1 MKFQE
6 NRKINNSRTTRAL
19 FRVNGVSI
27 DSLEMDY
34 KRRLSLSSSPE
45 AQGLL
50 RLAIYDTRLRKYM
63 FVKKRVQAGFPKT
76 RHKCSSSSYQR
87 N

>member
-6 NRKINNSRTTRAL
+6 NRKINNSWTTCAL

-27 DSLEMDY
+27 DYIEMDY
-34 KRRLSLSSSPE
+34 KRRLCLSCSPE

-50 RLAIYDTRLRKYM
+50 NTFKFLTM
-63 FVKKRVQAGFPKT
+63 VKL
-76 RHKCSSSSYQR
+76 
-87 N
+87 

>member
-1 MKFQE
+1 MH
-6 NRKINNSRTTRAL
+6 SY
-19 FRVNGVSI
+19 GDSI

-50 RLAIYDTRLRKYM
+50 NALKIRTMITL
-63 FVKKRVQAGFPKT
+63 
-76 RHKCSSSSYQR
+76 
-87 N
+87 

>member
-1 MKFQE
+1 MKFRE
-6 NRKINNSRTTRAL
+6 NSKINNSRTTRAL
-19 FRVNGVSI
+19 FGVNRVSI

-50 RLAIYDTRLRKYM
+50 NALNSYEGRHDRRLRKY
-63 FVKKRVQAGFPKT
+63 GF
-76 RHKCSSSSYQR
+76 
-87 N
+87 

>member
-1 MKFQE
+1 MKFRQ
-6 NRKINNSRTTRAL
+6 KKKKYSQTTHAL
-19 FRVNGVSI
+19 FRDNGVSI

-50 RLAIYDTRLRKYM
+50 SAFKLLTM
-63 FVKKRVQAGFPKT
+63 VKTTKGNRYLFKNIIIADF
-76 RHKCSSSSYQR
+76 
-87 N
+87 

>member
-1 MKFQE
+1 MKFRE

-27 DSLEMDY
+27 DSIEMDY
-34 KRRLSLSSSPE
+34 KRRLSLKLSE

-50 RLAIYDTRLRKYM
+50 NALKLLTMIKL
-63 FVKKRVQAGFPKT
+63 
-76 RHKCSSSSYQR
+76 
-87 N
+87 

>member
-6 NRKINNSRTTRAL
+6 NRKVNNSRTTHAL
-19 FRVNGVSI
+19 FRGVSI

-50 RLAIYDTRLRKYM
+50 NALKLRTYDRRLRKYR
-63 FVKKRVQAGFPKT
+63 F
-76 RHKCSSSSYQR
+76 
-87 N
+87 

>member
-1 MKFQE
+1 M
-6 NRKINNSRTTRAL
+6 L

-34 KRRLSLSSSPE
+34 KRRLSLSSLPE

-50 RLAIYDTRLRKYM
+50 NALKLHTRVKLR
-63 FVKKRVQAGFPKT
+63 
-76 RHKCSSSSYQR
+76 
-87 N
+87 